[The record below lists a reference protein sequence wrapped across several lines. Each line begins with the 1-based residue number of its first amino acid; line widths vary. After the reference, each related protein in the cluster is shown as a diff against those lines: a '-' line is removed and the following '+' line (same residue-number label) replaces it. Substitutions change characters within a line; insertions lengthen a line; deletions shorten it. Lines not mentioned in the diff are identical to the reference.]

1 MFKGTVPVAMTG
13 HRKATA
19 VYCPRCRAWHDT
31 PRGLE
36 PESCPRDLVA
46 TVRWYGPLGE
56 RPAMPKPV
64 VPCGPLWEALD
75 RALETPGVIPRLGAD
90 PGRAPAFIPRD
101 HLGTVRRGRVRV
113 PFRVELA
120 EPR

>member
-19 VYCPRCRAWHDT
+19 VYCPRCEAWHDT

-36 PESCPRDLVA
+36 PASCPQDLVA
-46 TVRWYGPLGE
+46 TVLWYGPLGGA
-56 RPAMPKPV
+56 PTI
-64 VPCGPLWEALD
+64 
-75 RALETPGVIPRLGAD
+75 ETRIIADLGQ
-90 PGRAPAFIPRD
+90 APAFIPRD

-113 PFRVELA
+113 PFRVEMA
-120 EPR
+120 D